1 MLSSHY
7 SELMSVRPEEE
18 RSQAV
23 LAAYLRGKLPQLF
36 GTDIEIKQFAAGHS
50 NLTYLIRSG
59 GSEVVLRRAPLGPV
73 AAKAHDMA
81 REFQILQ
88 AVHPVFS
95 LAPEP
100 ILFCDD
106 ASIIGAPFQLME
118 RRSGIVVDREW
129 PEVIPLTPENARLVS
144 LSPIDT
150 LAKLHAIDYKSTYLS
165 EMVHPDG
172 YLERQVTGWI
182 GRYEKAKTDEIAAAD
197 EVKKKFT
204 ASIPTSPSPTIVH
217 NDLKLNNMLLAP
229 DVPGQVTAVVDW
241 EMATVGDP
249 LTDLGTTLSYWAQA
263 GDPEVML
270 HFTGGLEHIHG
281 MVTREDMIQA
291 YATQTGRDVSNIGY
305 YLMFATYKVAV
316 ICQQIYFRWKRGQT
330 KDERFA
336 SLGQVARGLI
346 EHAVEIG

>member
-1 MLSSHY
+1 MSSHH
-7 SELMSVRPEEE
+7 SELISVRPGEELN
-18 RSQAV
+18 QDV
-23 LAAYLRGKLPQLF
+23 LARYLQSQLPDMF
-36 GTDIEIKQFAAGHS
+36 GTDIEIEQFAAGHS
-50 NLTYLIRSG
+50 NLTYLVRSG
-59 GSEVVLRRAPLGPV
+59 GTEAVLRRAPLGTV

-81 REFQILQ
+81 REFQILR
-88 AVHPVFS
+88 AVHPAFL

-118 RRSGIVVDREW
+118 RRTGIVIDREW
-129 PEVIPLTPENARLVS
+129 PDVFEPTAENARLIS
-144 LSPIDT
+144 MSPIDT
-150 LAKLHAIDYKSTYLS
+150 LAKLHAIDYKSTHLS

-172 YLERQVTGWI
+172 YLERQVNGWI
-182 GRYEKAKTDEIAAAD
+182 GRYEKAKTDEISAAD
-197 EVKKKFT
+197 EVKKKLST
-204 ASIPTSPSPTIVH
+204 SIPTSPSPTIVH

-270 HFTGGLEHIHG
+270 HFTGGLEHIEG

-291 YATQTGRDVSNIGY
+291 YAKQTGRDVSNIGY
-305 YLMFATYKVAV
+305 YLMFATFKVAV